1 MACREVTAT
10 NNTVVVLV
18 SYSEW
23 FLFNGLVNI
32 EKQNNINRAMSFL
45 IMYNNNLFLYQ
56 LWFYDFVWP

>member
-18 SYSEW
+18 IYSEW

-45 IMYNNNLFLYQ
+45 ITYNNNLFLYQ